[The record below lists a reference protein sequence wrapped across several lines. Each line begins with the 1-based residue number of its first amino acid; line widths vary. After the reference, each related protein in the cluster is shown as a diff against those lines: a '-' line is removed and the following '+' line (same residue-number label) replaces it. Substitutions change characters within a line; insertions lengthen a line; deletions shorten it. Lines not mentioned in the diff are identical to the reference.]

1 MNASTI
7 SGSHTPFN
15 VSLPAA
21 GATNTKPLWAVIG
34 VLGVSVLAMGAS
46 LVHINK
52 RPIEPVASA
61 VMPGIS
67 AAQKA
72 VMPNTFAAVPIGES
86 IDPSIEKI
94 EEKKPKSLNSIA
106 QAAPKN
112 IAKIA
117 MSDQPA
123 RPVKSAVNTATAP
136 AEASVGVP
144 TSVPSVGA
152 APAGRVAAAS
162 PVVPGQTAQAVP
174 VCATCGTV
182 ESVTPIVRDGQSSP
196 VGLIA
201 GGVLG
206 AVLGNQVGK
215 GDGRVLGTVAG
226 AAGGA
231 WAGSTI
237 EKKMNKQTVYAVR
250 VRMQDGSSRSLEQAN
265 APAVGAKVTVEG
277 NTLKG
282 EGGAVYAPAA
292 VAATRAPVVQP
303 STDTNNRGG

>member
-7 SGSHTPFN
+7 NGSNTPFN
-15 VSLPAA
+15 LSLPNA
-21 GATNTKPLWAVIG
+21 GASNTKPLWAVIG

-52 RPIEPVASA
+52 RPIEPAANSL
-61 VMPGIS
+61 MSGIS
-67 AAQKA
+67 TGQTRM
-72 VMPNTFAAVPIGES
+72 VPTTFAAVPLSES
-86 IDPSIEKI
+86 IDKSVEKI
-94 EEKKPKSLNSIA
+94 VGGKPASVNSNA
-106 QAAPKN
+106 QTAPKN

-117 MSDQPA
+117 ALEQPA
-123 RPVKSAVNTATAP
+123 RPVKSAVDPAP
-136 AEASVGVP
+136 ATTPITAAVGATPAVSGAAAP
-144 TSVPSVGA
+144 VVA
-152 APAGRVAAAS
+152 APAAK
-162 PVVPGQTAQAVP
+162 AVP
-174 VCATCGTV
+174 VCASCGTV
-182 ESVTPIVRDGQSSP
+182 ESVTPVVRDGQSSP

-231 WAGSTI
+231 WAGSAI

-250 VRMQDGSSRSLEQAN
+250 VRMEDGSIRSLEQVR

-292 VAATRAPVVQP
+292 VAVKRSPVQQP

>member
-7 SGSHTPFN
+7 NGSNTPFN
-15 VSLPAA
+15 MSLPVASSA
-21 GATNTKPLWAVIG
+21 NTKPLWAVIG

-46 LVHINK
+46 LVHITK
-52 RPIEPVASA
+52 RPIEPVANA
-61 VMPGIS
+61 LVPGIS
-67 AAQKA
+67 TGQASM
-72 VMPNTFAAVPIGES
+72 MPTRFSAVPLGES
-86 IDPSIEKI
+86 IDQSVEKI
-94 EEKKPKSLNSIA
+94 EGGKPVSVNSNA

-117 MSDQPA
+117 ALEQPA
-123 RPVKSAVNTATAP
+123 RPVKSAGNAAP
-136 AEASVGVP
+136 ATTPVTAA
-144 TSVPSVGA
+144 VGA
-152 APAGRVAAAS
+152 APAVNVAAS
-162 PVVPGQTAQAVP
+162 PVAAAPAVKAVP
-174 VCATCGTV
+174 VCASCGTV
-182 ESVTPIVRDGQSSP
+182 ESVTAVVRDGQASP

-231 WAGSTI
+231 WAGSAI

-250 VRMQDGSSRSLEQAN
+250 VRMEDGSSRSLEQAS

-292 VAATRAPVVQP
+292 VAAKRVPVQQP